1 MKIDFEHF
9 RLPTGISGAQT
20 QEGDVRESFAN
31 VIYMSTTGVKAHHL
45 AFKIY
50 ESRGLTDYS
59 EDEVAQMVVH
69 AERHCTPCFIDG
81 LKKQINE
88 NQ

>member
-9 RLPTGISGAQT
+9 RLPMGVSGAQMR
-20 QEGDVRESFAN
+20 EGDVRESFAN
-31 VIYMSTTGVKAHHL
+31 VIYMSATGVKAHHL

-50 ESRGLTDYS
+50 ESKGLTDYS
-59 EDEVAQMVVH
+59 KDEVAQMVVL
-69 AERHCTPCFIDG
+69 AERHCTPSFIDG
-81 LKKQINE
+81 LKKQIND